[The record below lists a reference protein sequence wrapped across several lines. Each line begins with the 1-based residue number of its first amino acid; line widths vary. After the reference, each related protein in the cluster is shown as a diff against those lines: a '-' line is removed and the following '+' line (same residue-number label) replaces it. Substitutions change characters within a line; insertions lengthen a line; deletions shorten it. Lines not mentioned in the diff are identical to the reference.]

1 MNIELSSS
9 DLTISTERAK
19 MDVSM
24 VQEFL
29 AKSYWS
35 KGISKAQVCRSMDN
49 SLCFGIFLADR
60 QVGFARVITDKVTYA
75 YIADVFIIAEF
86 RNRGLATKLID
97 AIVSHPDLQGLRRWM
112 LATRDAHNLYKKF
125 GFKQLNDPGR
135 FMERPMEEH
144 QLFERPD
151 NVI

>member
-1 MNIELSSS
+1 
-9 DLTISTERAK
+9 

-24 VQEFL
+24 VQKFL

-35 KGISKAQVCRSMDN
+35 KGISKSQVSRSMEN

-75 YIADVFIIAEF
+75 YIADVFIVAEF

-97 AIVSHPDLQGLRRWM
+97 AIVNHPDLQGLRRWM

-151 NVI
+151 DLI

>member
-1 MNIELSSS
+1 MNIEIRSS
-9 DLTISTERAK
+9 DLTISTDRAK

-35 KGISKAQVCRSMDN
+35 KGISKAQVSRSMEN
-49 SLCFGIFLADR
+49 SLCFAIFLADR

-75 YIADVFIIAEF
+75 YIADVFIVAEF

-97 AIVSHPDLQGLRRWM
+97 AIVNHPDLQGLRRWM